1 MTITHGLRLI
11 YEEETI
17 VKQAD
22 ALKKWK
28 KDKPI
33 LLTDTGVSDVL
44 RKVPEDWFKPIDI
57 SAVNLVLKEL
67 KKMMAEKNIS
77 GSKSAT
83 ASLTEIRKSIKDTLA
98 DVERNRARAIEI
110 LKEIHED
117 AKGIY
122 SMCESRK
129 ISLSKLKAYPGGL
142 STLQKDMDKLTFRSQ
157 DSSAIP
163 ANVVSEF
170 RESMESTIKISEL
183 MAELVEDGMSKAPKR
198 DMKAEFPN
206 LLKEFK
212 SAMEEMP
219 SAWDAVK
226 RLA

>member
-1 MTITHGLRLI
+1 M
-11 YEEETI
+11 
-17 VKQAD
+17 KQAD

-44 RKVPEDWFKPIDI
+44 RKVPADWFRPIDI

-83 ASLTEIRKSIKDTLA
+83 ASLTEIRKSIKETLA

-142 STLQKDMDKLTFRSQ
+142 STHQKNMEKLTFRSQ

-170 RESMESTIKISEL
+170 RQSMESTIKISEL
-183 MAELVEDGMSKAPKR
+183 MADLVEDGLSKAPKR
-198 DMKAEFPN
+198 DMKAEFPG

-219 SAWDAVK
+219 SAWEAVN
-226 RLA
+226 RLT